1 MTLRL
6 PSRIIELF
14 GRFRQLNSIL
24 NENWRDV
31 ASKDFFS
38 NFIDPVNSGWKTFRR
53 QSEEASQTIKK
64 LSSTAESNEFQ
75 LRKFIEGLSA
85 DLMNS
90 SIRDYTH
97 CTIHGDNGDM
107 DILVPPWENTM
118 NEDSRREYAMMYD
131 PSVDE
136 DTRVENKGL
145 ISL

>member
-1 MTLRL
+1 MTIKL

-24 NENWRDV
+24 NENWRDA

-38 NFIDPVNSGWKTFRR
+38 NFIDPVNIGWKTFRR
-53 QSEEASQTIKK
+53 QSEEASQMIKK
-64 LSSTAESNEFQ
+64 LNSSAESSEFQ
-75 LRKFIEGLSA
+75 LRNFMGNLTSE
-85 DLMNS
+85 LMQS
-90 SIRDYTH
+90 SVSGYTH
-97 CTIHGDNGDM
+97 CTIHGENGDM
-107 DILVPPWENTM
+107 DILIPPGENTM